1 MFQTALG
8 IVKEEG
14 FFRLWRGITPAIYRH
29 AIYTGVRFGAYEK
42 MRDNVFKKNPDGS
55 YSLWYIYTKFFICL
69 IIYSHNKSNVQ
80 LHVNVFICIF
90 TGRPLS
96 AE

>member
-1 MFQTALG
+1 MQYRGMFQTALG

-55 YSLWYIYTKFFICL
+55 YSLW
-69 IIYSHNKSNVQ
+69 
-80 LHVNVFICIF
+80 
-90 TGRPLS
+90 
-96 AE
+96 